1 MRMVQGS
8 RFRRQ
13 LKNLTASP
21 TGTVTARLQVDCID
35 KALNAQ
41 MKGRRNARNLCFSM
55 TKRFYG
61 PQMPDCGM
69 DRYSQLKNV
78 HYDAL

>member
-1 MRMVQGS
+1 MRLVQGS

-55 TKRFYG
+55 TKCFYG

-69 DRYSQLKNV
+69 DGYSQLKKCP
-78 HYDAL
+78 L